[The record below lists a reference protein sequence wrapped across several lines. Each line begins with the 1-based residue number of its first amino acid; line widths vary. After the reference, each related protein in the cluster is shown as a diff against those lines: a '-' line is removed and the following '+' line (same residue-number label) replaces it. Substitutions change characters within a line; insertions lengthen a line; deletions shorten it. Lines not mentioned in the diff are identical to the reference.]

1 MENDNLKSELASYR
15 SDADMVKSMLEFDT
29 DIKEKQLKVLQETI
43 RNLQAQLIEN
53 KTREKENI
61 NRVTDLEAR
70 LKQANVKELLLKTK
84 IVDASKLT
92 SSASTSAKV
101 SESDDGSEAKNAISE
116 ISPIVSVPSP
126 PPIVV
131 VQPQKSEPLEADDAR
146 IVGLVSTFLVVHP
159 FGASLDYVFSY
170 VQRSSPQLRP
180 KQLEEILS
188 RYKSI
193 FSEAVTGV
201 GAKIERKWKFCG
213 FETGVC
219 TDGPEL
225 Q

>member
-1 MENDNLKSELASYR
+1 
-15 SDADMVKSMLEFDT
+15 MVKSMLEFDT

-43 RNLQAQLIEN
+43 CNLQTQLLEN
-53 KTREKENI
+53 KTREKGNL
-61 NRVTDLEAR
+61 NRVADLETR

-84 IVDASKLT
+84 IVEASKLT
-92 SSASTSAKV
+92 ATTNSAKV
-101 SESDDGSEAKNAISE
+101 SESDDGTEAKIAIGE
-116 ISPIVSVPSP
+116 ITAIVTAPSP
-126 PPIVV
+126 PPSL
-131 VQPQKSEPLEADDAR
+131 VQPLRSEPLEADDAR

-170 VQRSSPQLRP
+170 VQRSSPHLRP

-193 FSEAVTGV
+193 FSEEVTGV

-213 FETGVC
+213 FEPI
-219 TDGPEL
+219 DPAAPAEP
-225 Q
+225 